1 MGVMA
6 GARREGRDEA
16 GRLDRRV
23 RASIFSVG
31 YVSAFEWFKET
42 RVTEVLAMR
51 IAMSDDVVRWLL
63 LALLETDCLYIF
75 GVHELCFGRHGRGSL
90 RLLGDHL
97 TCDAR

>member
-1 MGVMA
+1 VMA

-42 RVTEVLAMR
+42 RVREVLAMR

-63 LALLETDCLYIF
+63 LETGCLLFACLYIL
-75 GVHELCFGRHGRGSL
+75 VSMSYVSVVTVEDLATSC
-90 RLLGDHL
+90 
-97 TCDAR
+97 